1 MVASPPDSISQIR
14 ARLGSGPGRPRAGKP
29 GGDRVLLIALA
40 AVGIAVAGFSLIRGA
55 NGDAGRSATVEVSDT
70 SSPADTNRLDGAGGG
85 AGAEGDDPAVGAS
98 GPSTSAPGPSI
109 RVHVA
114 GAVLSPGVYALPAG
128 AIGDEAVA
136 AAGGALAEAELG
148 RVNLAGKLA
157 DGQQFYVPRKGEAI
171 PETGA
176 SGGRDGAGAGAGAGG
191 APVNLNTASIDA
203 LDGLPGIGAATAQ
216 KIVDYRTKH
225 GPFKDVRQL
234 LDVPGI
240 GEGKLAALEGL
251 VTT

>member
-14 ARLGSGPGRPRAGKP
+14 ARLGSRSGRPHADKP
-29 GGDRVLLIALA
+29 GGDRLVLIALA
-40 AVGIAVAGFSLIRGA
+40 VVGIAVAAFSLIRGA
-55 NGDAGRSATVEVSDT
+55 SGDSERVSTAEVT
-70 SSPADTNRLDGAGGG
+70 NSSVPADTTGPDPAGG
-85 AGAEGDDPAVGAS
+85 EGDDPAVGAERPPAS
-98 GPSTSAPGPSI
+98 SPAKQI

-114 GAVLSPGVYALPAG
+114 GAVASPGVYALTEG
-128 AIGDEAVA
+128 AIGDEAVS
-136 AAGGALAEAELG
+136 AAGGALVEADLG

-157 DGQQFYVPRKGEAI
+157 DGQQFYVPRKGEAV
-171 PETGA
+171 PEIGT
-176 SGGRDGAGAGAGAGG
+176 SGGHDAAGAGVGAAGT
-191 APVNLNTASIDA
+191 PVNLNTASIDA

-225 GPFKDVRQL
+225 GPFTDVRQL

-240 GEGKLAALEGL
+240 GEGKLAALDGM